1 MADKISNNGG
11 LFNDAPP
18 SWPPNRIR
26 GYFIWS
32 QAVCTN
38 LKGENEFL
46 DKQIDHIFA
55 KSGINAL
62 SQEQKSK
69 ILS

>member
-11 LFNDAPP
+11 LFSDPPP
-18 SWPPNRIR
+18 SWSPDRIR

-32 QAVCTN
+32 QAVCSN
-38 LKGENEFL
+38 LKGGNEIL
-46 DKQIDHIFA
+46 DKQINEIFD

-62 SQEQKSK
+62 SQE
-69 ILS
+69 